1 MEHKESYIFQVNL
14 KGMISLLS
22 EHLYSNPNT
31 FVRELLQNA
40 VDAIT
45 AVQHIDEYHEGK
57 ITVRLALGKL
67 IFEDNGI
74 GLTESEIHQFI
85 AVIGESSKRNSV
97 DAQDFIGK
105 FGIGLLSCFVVSNEI
120 VLETRSAMSENA
132 VRWTGLSNGTYQI
145 EPIAE
150 KHPIGTRVILSPKKE
165 WAHLFTFTSLQHNL
179 SYYGDLLPI
188 PIECIEES
196 QKASINDST
205 GLWLTKQVAKDQLLK
220 LGNSIFHTNFI
231 DAFCIDAPTGGLKAI
246 VYILPHKAQFS
257 NRQSHKLYLKRMF
270 LSDDDCRLLPKW
282 AFFVRCIINTDFLQA
297 TASRESLMTSDTL
310 KETQKEIA
318 EALKDYLRN
327 IRTIDEGVYHNLI
340 HTHYLHI
347 KAIAAEDIELLSVFL
362 EDLPFETNKGV
373 RTFKNIRQ
381 YQDKIYYTPNI
392 DDFKQMRRI
401 AESQGLLV
409 INAAYTFEEELLKKA
424 QRLDSSIR
432 IKEITP
438 RDILASF
445 HELAPEQEIT
455 YLTFLD
461 TANEVLNE
469 QGCEVIIKSYTPLDI
484 PSLYIASNISITSSS
499 IKKSADNPLND
510 ILGSF
515 SSKKNADKPVLCL
528 NSSNKL
534 INNLL
539 SVKDDYV
546 IRSVVHVLYVQSL
559 LLGKYPVND
568 REMTLFN
575 EGINNLLIM
584 GIDNFIN
591 I

>member
-1 MEHKESYIFQVNL
+1 MERKESYIFQVNL

-45 AVQHIDEYHEGK
+45 AIQHIDEHHRGK
-57 ITVRLALGKL
+57 ITVRLDSGRL

-74 GLTESEIHQFI
+74 GLTEAEIHQFI
-85 AVIGESSKRNSV
+85 AVIGESSKRDSV

-120 VLETRSAMSENA
+120 VLETRSAMNDQA
-132 VRWTGLSNGTYQI
+132 VRWVGLSNGTYQI
-145 EPIAE
+145 EMITE
-150 KHPIGTRVILSPKKE
+150 ERPIGTRVILTPKKE
-165 WAHLFTFTSLQHNL
+165 WVHLFTFSSLQQNL

-188 PIECIEES
+188 PIECVSEDQQVI
-196 QKASINDST
+196 INDAT
-205 GLWLTKQVAKDQLLK
+205 GMWLEKQVSKETLLQL
-220 LGNSIFHTNFI
+220 GSTVFHTNFI
-231 DAFCIDAPTGGLKAI
+231 DAFCIQVPVGGLKAI

-257 NRQSHKLYLKRMF
+257 NRQNHKLYLKRMF
-270 LSDDDCRLLPKW
+270 LSDDDCRLLPRW
-282 AFFVRCIINTDFLQA
+282 AFFVRCIINTDGLQA
-297 TASRESLMTSDTL
+297 TASRESLMANDAL

-327 IRTIDEGVYHNLI
+327 IRTIDENIYNNLI
-340 HTHYLHI
+340 NTHYLHI
-347 KAIAAEDIELLSVFL
+347 KAIAAEDIELLRVFID
-362 EDLPFETNKGV
+362 DLPFETNKGV
-373 RTFKNIRQ
+373 RTFKNIKQ
-381 YQDKIYYTPNI
+381 YQDIIYYTPNI

-424 QRLDSSIR
+424 QRLDASIQV
-432 IKEITP
+432 KEITP

-445 HELAPEQEIT
+445 HELPPEQEIA
-455 YLTFLD
+455 YFTFLD
-461 TANEVLNE
+461 KASEVLKE
-469 QGCEVIIKSYTPLDI
+469 QHCEVIVKSYAPQDI
-484 PSLYIASNISITSSS
+484 PALYIASNESITHSTV
-499 IKKSADNPLND
+499 KKSVDNPLHD
-510 ILGSF
+510 ILGSI
-515 SSKKNADKPVLCL
+515 SPKKKTNKPVLCL

-539 SVKDDYV
+539 TVKDDYI

-568 REMTLFN
+568 REMMLFN